1 MKRSALIAA
10 LVLALGATTVAI
22 AQPGEAPPDDPGA
35 VADSASSFG
44 KCVSDAAQQGI
55 ENPVAAC
62 EELKPGGDGSD
73 GANRSE
79 DTSPA
84 EGTHAAA
91 CKAESK
97 QDGSFGKCVS
107 EKAGAFGK
115 CVSANANGTTAN
127 PTEACASLKPHSG
140 GPPEGTPQGPPQE
153 IPQGP
158 PAGVPQGKPE
168 GTPSGT
174 PQGRPE
180 GTPQGPP
187 QEIPQDPPAGVPPDG
202 TPGGPPAGAG
212 PGN

>member
-1 MKRSALIAA
+1 MKRFALIAA
-10 LVLALGATTVAI
+10 MVLALGATTVAI

-35 VADSASSFG
+35 IADSASSFG
-44 KCVSDAAQQGI
+44 ECVSDAAQQGVK
-55 ENPVAAC
+55 NPDAAC
-62 EELKPGGDGSD
+62 EELKPEGDGAD
-73 GANRSE
+73 GASKSE
-79 DTSPA
+79 DAGPA

-107 EKAGAFGK
+107 EKASAFGK
-115 CVSANANGTTAN
+115 CVAANANGASGN
-127 PTEACASLKPHSG
+127 PTEACAYLKPHNG
-140 GPPEGTPQGPPQE
+140 GPPEGT
-153 IPQGP
+153 PQGP

-174 PQGRPE
+174 PQGLPE

-187 QEIPQDPPAGVPPDG
+187 EEIPQGPPAGVPQGKADG

-212 PGN
+212 PGS